1 MHARVSP
8 AGGDIFEFF
17 RILMDRWK
25 ILLAFTLAGL
35 GAAVL
40 YLNVATYTYSV
51 SFRVTP
57 TESEVGNLTGK
68 LGGLAAVAG
77 LSLGADQAI
86 QPFELYVES
95 FYSPEVAARLSAR
108 TDILQ
113 QAFPDEWNA
122 QTGAW
127 EEPRTP
133 IRLVGRAV
141 KSALGIPVFP
151 WEQPNAARLQEYIK
165 DEVILVRDPKKSVT
179 TFSMDHANPDFA
191 VLLLSS
197 LHDSVDQMIRDRAL
211 RRANSYIDYLSMKLG
226 EVSLAEHREA
236 LATTLGEQERVRMMS
251 SSSMPYAAEPLGKP
265 IVSLRPTKPKP
276 LLILALGLLGGGF
289 LGVAAV
295 LGWRFVQTSGLHGK
309 GDDGAVEA
317 QPGL

>member
-8 AGGDIFEFF
+8 AGGDIYEFV
-17 RILMDRWK
+17 RILKDRW
-25 ILLAFTLAGL
+25 IVLLAFIVAGL
-35 GAAVL
+35 AAAVL
-40 YLNVATYTYSV
+40 YLNLATYTYAV

-57 TESEVGNLTGK
+57 NESEVGNLSGK

-77 LSLGADQAI
+77 LNLGADRAI

-95 FYSPEVAARLSAR
+95 FYSPEVAARLSTR
-108 TDILQ
+108 TDILK
-113 QAFPDEWNA
+113 QAFPDEWNDR
-122 QTGAW
+122 TGAW
-127 EEPRTP
+127 EEPRSP
-133 IRLVGRAV
+133 VRLIGRGV
-141 KSALGIPVFP
+141 KSALGIPVFA

-197 LHDSVDQMIRDRAL
+197 LHESVDEMIRERAL
-211 RRANSYIDYLSMKLG
+211 RRANSYIDYLSMKLT
-226 EVSLAEHREA
+226 EVLLAEHREA

-251 SSSMPYAAEPLGKP
+251 SSSMPYAAEPLGEP

-276 LLILALGLLGGGF
+276 LLILVLGVMAGGF
-289 LGVAAV
+289 LGIVAV
-295 LGWRFVQTSGLHGK
+295 LGLRFWGTLGK
-309 GDDGAVEA
+309 RNKAGDGAGEA
-317 QPGL
+317 LPKR